1 MSIFLFLVAL
11 PISFVYRKYRKN
23 IWLLC
28 EYGEEARDN
37 AFFLFKYL
45 RNEHREIDSIYALNK
60 DSVDM
65 EKVRSLGEVVHY
77 GSLKHWIYYLSA
89 EANISTQKGGKPN
102 AAVCYF
108 LEVVSGLL
116 KNTRIFLQHGI
127 INNDLPYLHYEKSKL
142 RLFIT
147 STKKEFDFICSNFK
161 YPKENVVL
169 TGLCRYDN
177 LVDRSDGTVIGI
189 VPTWRE
195 WLYRTDEMKRIEG
208 SRNFEQSEFYTMWST
223 AIADI
228 LERYSGQDIKVVL
241 CLHRNMQQYND
252 SFKKISNRLVVID
265 NLHGDVAD
273 VLKNSSCLITDY
285 SSVANDFAY
294 MNKPLAYY
302 QADFKKFYKYHLP
315 TGYWDYKEDG
325 FGPVCYT
332 SKEVVLWLDKCIS
345 AGFKPEPIYESRATD
360 FFEFND
366 QKNCE
371 RNFTAIKN
379 LLDRG

>member
-208 SRNFEQSEFYTMWST
+208 EAGISSNLSSTQCGQQRLQTYWRDTAVKILRSCFVYTEICNNTMIHSKKS
-223 AIADI
+223 AI
-228 LERYSGQDIKVVL
+228 
-241 CLHRNMQQYND
+241 D
-252 SFKKISNRLVVID
+252 SL
-265 NLHGDVAD
+265 
-273 VLKNSSCLITDY
+273 
-285 SSVANDFAY
+285 
-294 MNKPLAYY
+294 
-302 QADFKKFYKYHLP
+302 
-315 TGYWDYKEDG
+315 
-325 FGPVCYT
+325 
-332 SKEVVLWLDKCIS
+332 
-345 AGFKPEPIYESRATD
+345 
-360 FFEFND
+360 
-366 QKNCE
+366 
-371 RNFTAIKN
+371 
-379 LLDRG
+379 